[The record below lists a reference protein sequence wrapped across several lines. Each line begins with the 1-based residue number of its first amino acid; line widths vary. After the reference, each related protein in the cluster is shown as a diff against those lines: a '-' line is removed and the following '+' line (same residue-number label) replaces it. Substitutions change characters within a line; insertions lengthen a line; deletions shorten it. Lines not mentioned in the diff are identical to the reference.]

1 MRDRYLVG
9 VVSTLALFGLPS
21 RGAYSNSMQCNLK
34 PANMRGV
41 KSFAMVLCVCLSPTT
56 SNTHSQHSIQ
66 ATSKEGK
73 DGGIE
78 LVKPP
83 ENSKIGDKVYF
94 EGPDYDSEKTFP
106 FSIIFGFLMPP
117 FSPDATPLSQ
127 LNPKKKIF
135 ETIQPGFTT
144 LDTHEAAW
152 INPVTKSVHRIRT
165 KDGVCIAPT
174 FVGASLS

>member
-1 MRDRYLVG
+1 MP
-9 VVSTLALFGLPS
+9 LFLII
-21 RGAYSNSMQCNLK
+21 
-34 PANMRGV
+34 
-41 KSFAMVLCVCLSPTT
+41 FD
-56 SNTHSQHSIQ
+56 THAKFLIQ

-83 ENSKIGDKVYF
+83 ENSKIGDRVYF
-94 EGPDYDSEKTFP
+94 EGSDYESERISPLRITGVLTP
-106 FSIIFGFLMPP
+106 R

-135 ETIQPGFTT
+135 ETIQPSFTT